1 MTVPELQEA
10 YTKASKAAE
19 PAAEHSNLSSWWPWT
34 RQSQETTKEQVKEQ
48 AWRKDLSEHCQ
59 GLSDFLERAQGKEVS
74 PHTVGW
80 FHDQYQKRS
89 MVTQTL
95 LGTRVPNPELEWL
108 LLPLKD
114 LRADT
119 ETAMF
124 QILAR
129 TAKPVC
135 EKKAGDYFGTGLDSK
150 SSRRP

>member
-1 MTVPELQEA
+1 MEEL
-10 YTKASKAAE
+10 KD
-19 PAAEHSNLSSWWPWT
+19 L
-34 RQSQETTKEQVKEQ
+34 
-48 AWRKDLSEHCQ
+48 AWRKERRELSEHCQ
-59 GLSDFLERAQGKEVS
+59 GLSDLLEHAQDKSKS
-74 PHTVGW
+74 PHRVAW
-80 FHDQYQKRS
+80 FHDQYRKRLKD
-89 MVTQTL
+89 TEKL
-95 LGTRVPNPELEWL
+95 LGTRVPNPELESL